1 MDLARTLVRSVVRAF
16 YDTKHILVVDALVI
30 HSALRDDDLA
40 YLMNMNTKDLHK
52 LCGRLKEDRFLTVH
66 TRPELK
72 EGQQRPVN
80 RMYYFIDY
88 RQTIDAIK
96 WRVYTVDKQMQG
108 VTVPAD
114 ERKEYFCLRVGC
126 KKEYSLMEV
135 LDKPSARGFLCHD
148 CGSVLK
154 HDPDGGGGGH
164 KQSTRMN
171 DQFKFITGMLPQI
184 DSVVVPECTFD
195 LAYNAARPVVRDALH
210 KVVASVAVEP
220 THRQAAVKGLADTGP
235 KSIDINLLS
244 ANGPSEADK
253 EAERQRKAKHAEQ
266 NALPSWI
273 AQSTISG
280 DAYELDPARTGALAG
295 AVASTTTTETKKDA
309 LDAKDHAEIDDY
321 FAKLAKEQE
330 AEAARKAAEAEEEE
344 DDDDDEDDEGMFE
357 DVVTG
362 GTPAVETPKSS
373 LKREAS
379 AGSEDKP
386 AKKVKVEEPA
396 PTVSA
401 ADTAGGDES
410 DDEIEFEDV

>member
-1 MDLARTLVRSVVRAF
+1 MDLSRTLVRAVVRAF

-135 LDKPSARGFLCHD
+135 LDKPSERGFLCHD
-148 CGSVLK
+148 CASVLK

-210 KVVASVAVEP
+210 RVVASVAVEP
-220 THRQAAVKGLADTGP
+220 THRQAAVKGMTDMGP
-235 KSIDINLLS
+235 KSIDINIMS
-244 ANGPSEADK
+244 ADGPSEAEK
-253 EAERQRKAKHAEQ
+253 EAERQRKAKVAEQ

-273 AQSTISG
+273 AQSTITG
-280 DAYELDPARTGALAG
+280 DAYELDPNRDGAGGAG
-295 AVASTTTTETKKDA
+295 GGAATTTADNKKDA

-321 FAKLAKEQE
+321 FAKLAREQE
-330 AEAARKAAEAEEEE
+330 AEAARKAAEEE
-344 DDDDDEDDEGMFE
+344 DDEEDDDDEGMFE
-357 DVVTG
+357 DVVAAV
-362 GTPAVETPKSS
+362 TPLVGTPKSS
-373 LKREAS
+373 MKREAS
-379 AGSEDKP
+379 ASSDDRP
-386 AKKVKVEEPA
+386 VKKVKVEEP
-396 PTVSA
+396 PPA
-401 ADTAGGDES
+401 AAEAAGDES